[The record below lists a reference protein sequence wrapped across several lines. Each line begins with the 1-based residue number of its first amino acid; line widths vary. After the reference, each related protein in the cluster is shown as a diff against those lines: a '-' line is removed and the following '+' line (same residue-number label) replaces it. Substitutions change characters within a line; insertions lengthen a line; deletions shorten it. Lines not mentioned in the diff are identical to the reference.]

1 MRQLF
6 EALFSGLQ
14 KPTPVFGFDSTSSPA
29 MSSVTTY
36 HSTTRR
42 LASGRAKVCLEPTH
56 RLLSASHPRI
66 ADPKRLFKR
75 QHRLWD
81 TLCTP
86 STVMGLIRLLDDER
100 ELLM

>member
-1 MRQLF
+1 
-6 EALFSGLQ
+6 
-14 KPTPVFGFDSTSSPA
+14 

-42 LASGRAKVCLEPTH
+42 LASGMAKVCLEPTH

-66 ADPKRLFKR
+66 ADHKSLFKR
-75 QHRLWD
+75 RHRLWD

-100 ELLM
+100 ELLPIDRDVDKIRRGW